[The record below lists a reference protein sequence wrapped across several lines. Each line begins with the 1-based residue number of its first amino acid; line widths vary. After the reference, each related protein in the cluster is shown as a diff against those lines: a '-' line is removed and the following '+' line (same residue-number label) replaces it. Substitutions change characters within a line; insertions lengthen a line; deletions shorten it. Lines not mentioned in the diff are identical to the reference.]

1 MIWLASFVDH
11 SAVLLVGHLCL
22 VVSCDSHAFAS
33 VKCCLVITCWERA
46 DVFAL
51 VGDFIVLL
59 LLSYVVSWFRCD
71 T

>member
-11 SAVLLVGHLCL
+11 LAVLLVGHLCL

-51 VGDFIVLL
+51 VGDFYCTFVTFLCGILVQM
-59 LLSYVVSWFRCD
+59 
-71 T
+71 